1 VGGEGPACVAN
12 GPGGEQ
18 HASVTVEEGSLR
30 GGLPYLRLG
39 RGPVLVDL
47 PGLEPRHAN
56 PTGPAR
62 ALQLRQLAPLAE
74 HFEVWAVRRP
84 PGLRAGTTMAD
95 LAAIH
100 AEAMADRFGEPVR
113 VLGTSTGASIALQL
127 AADHPA
133 AVRRLVLLAG
143 ASRLSEA
150 GRAVQRRVATRTV
163 LGDHRRAWAATAPV
177 LTPNPAGKAALA
189 AMMWLTGPAMAPDD
203 PADMLRMIEAEDAFD
218 VTARL
223 HLVRAPT
230 LVIGGARD
238 GYYGAELFRRTA
250 AGIPGARLVLHPRK
264 GHAGVTMS
272 RRALQIADRF
282 LREE

>member
-1 VGGEGPACVAN
+1 MVDVD
-12 GPGGEQ
+12 
-18 HASVTVEEGSLR
+18 VEEGTLR

-47 PGLEPRHAN
+47 PGIESRHAN
-56 PTGPAR
+56 PTGQAR
-62 ALQLRQLAPLAE
+62 ALQVRQLAPLAE

-84 PGLRAGTTMAD
+84 PGVPAGVTMAD
-95 LAAIH
+95 IAAVH
-100 AEAMADRFGEPVR
+100 AEALTERFGEPVR

-133 AVRRLVLLAG
+133 TVRRLVLLAG
-143 ASRLSEA
+143 ACRLSEA
-150 GRAVQRRVATRTV
+150 GRAAQRRLASATVR
-163 LGDHRRAWAATAPV
+163 GEHRRAWAATAPV
-177 LTPNPAGKAALA
+177 LTPNRAGAAAMA

-203 PADMLRMIEAEDAFD
+203 PTDMLRVIEAEDAFD
-218 VTARL
+218 VTDRL
-223 HLVRAPT
+223 HLVQAPT

-250 AGIPGARLVLHPRK
+250 AGIPGARLVLHPRR
-264 GHAGVTMS
+264 GHMGVAAS

-282 LREE
+282 LRQE

>member
-1 VGGEGPACVAN
+1 MAV
-12 GPGGEQ
+12 
-18 HASVTVEEGSLR
+18 VEEGTLR

-56 PTGPAR
+56 PTGPSR
-62 ALQLRQLAPLAE
+62 TLQLRQLAPLAE
-74 HFEVWAVRRP
+74 HFEVWVVRRP
-84 PGLRAGTTMAD
+84 PGLRAGATMVD
-95 LAAIH
+95 LAAMH
-100 AEAMADRFGEPVR
+100 AEAMVDRFGGPVR

-127 AADHPA
+127 AVDHPA
-133 AVRRLVLLAG
+133 TVRRLVLLAG
-143 ASRLSEA
+143 ACRLSET
-150 GRAVQRRVATRTV
+150 GRAAQRRMATRTV
-163 LGDHRRAWAATAPV
+163 MGDHRRAWAATAPV
-177 LTPNPAGKAALA
+177 LTPNPAGVAALA
-189 AMMWLTGPAMAPDD
+189 AVMWLTGPVMAPDD

-250 AGIPGARLVLHPRK
+250 AGIRGARLVLHPRL
-264 GHAGVTMS
+264 GHAGVAMS
-272 RRALQIADRF
+272 RRALQIADQF
-282 LREE
+282 LRED